1 MESET
6 QAEDDRSSRP
16 YLHIIAA
23 VFCLML
29 VLVSLMLV
37 NVSTHAATSG
47 VQQTHKLASLDTP
60 TLVLTTTT
68 PLSPSGT
75 STVTPTDTP
84 TPTNTPT
91 PTPTSTPTPTPTDIP
106 TPTPRPT
113 HTPTPIPTRSI
124 TPTATP
130 TVATTPQGTATAT
143 TATPAPTSTQSVGA
157 LQTPTTIPGAPTTTT
172 NNSGTPPQNQPGS
185 NTTTN
190 GNSFFTFIVAAL
202 IFVAIV
208 SAGLAGLVLLRKRL
222 LPSPA
227 SQQSLPPSGAK
238 PWKRTREGSLHGN
251 TNFDGFDNGPNMSQ
265 EAVVNPLATFMANTA
280 NTVNGFPPAGNSAFP
295 GTMNGFPP
303 THTSS
308 TGGFPDNGNGFPPN
322 AGGFPPNTG
331 SFAGGGNG
339 FPPPN
344 TQFSNVNSGFSPDS
358 KENGHPFAIM
368 DTRSIPPGGSGSGHL
383 PPVTGGLSSNI
394 QGSGHS
400 PAIMGDLSAA
410 KRDNPV
416 QQASSAFPATSFAW
430 PSGNLGSF
438 TDQVKPVKRAPTRLV
453 KLDEQEHHS
462 SGALPIVS
470 SGQLWSKTDAISEE
484 VPSLNDAFLRDT
496 LKQYMQQG
504 KDAKEKGQ
512 KE

>member
-1 MESET
+1 
-6 QAEDDRSSRP
+6 
-16 YLHIIAA
+16 
-23 VFCLML
+23 ML

-37 NVSTHAATSG
+37 NVSTHAATPG
-47 VQQTHKLASLDTP
+47 VQQAHKLALLDTP
-60 TLVLTTTT
+60 TLVPTTT
-68 PLSPSGT
+68 PPLSPLASSSDT
-75 STVTPTDTP
+75 STVIPTDTPTDTPTP

-91 PTPTSTPTPTPTDIP
+91 PTPTNTP

-113 HTPTPIPTRSI
+113 HTPTPTPTRSI

-130 TVATTPQGTATAT
+130 TVATTPQGTTTPT
-143 TATPAPTSTQSVGA
+143 TATPVPTSTSTQPAGA
-157 LQTPTTIPGAPTTTT
+157 VPTPTTIPGAPTTTT
-172 NNSGTPPQNQPGS
+172 NGSGIPPQNQPGS

-238 PWKRTREGSLHGN
+238 PWKRTREGSLDGN
-251 TNFDGFDNGPNMSQ
+251 TNFHGFDNGPNMSQ
-265 EAVVNPLATFMANTA
+265 EAAVNPLAAFMANTA
-280 NTVNGFPPAGNSAFP
+280 NTVNGFPPAGNNAFP

-303 THTSS
+303 THTSN
-308 TGGFPDNGNGFPPN
+308 TGGFPGNGNGFPP
-322 AGGFPPNTG
+322 PNTG
-331 SFAGGGNG
+331 GFAGGGNG

-344 TQFSNVNSGFSPDS
+344 TQFSNVNSDFSPNS

-368 DTRSIPPGGSGSGHL
+368 DTSSIPPGGSGSGHL
-383 PPVTGGLSSNI
+383 PPITSDLSSNI
-394 QGSGHS
+394 QGSPHS
-400 PAIMGDLSAA
+400 PAITGDLSTA
-410 KRDNPV
+410 KRDSPV

-430 PSGNLGSF
+430 PSDNLGPF
-438 TDQVKPVKRAPTRLV
+438 TDQVKPVKRAATRLV
-453 KLDEQEHHS
+453 KLNEQEHHS

-470 SGQLWSKTDAISEE
+470 SGQPWSNTDAISEE
-484 VPSLNDAFLRDT
+484 VPSLDDAFLSDT
-496 LKQYMQQG
+496 LKQYMQRG
-504 KDAKEKGQ
+504 KDAKEKGK

>member
-16 YLHIIAA
+16 YLNIIATI
-23 VFCLML
+23 FCLML

-37 NVSTHAATSG
+37 NVSPHAATPG

-75 STVTPTDTP
+75 STVTPTDSP

-91 PTPTSTPTPTPTDIP
+91 PTPTSPPSPPPTDIP

-124 TPTATP
+124 TPT
-130 TVATTPQGTATAT
+130 VATTPQGTATATTPKGTATAT

-251 TNFDGFDNGPNMSQ
+251 TNFDGFNNGPNMSQ

-295 GTMNGFPP
+295 ATMNGFPP

-308 TGGFPDNGNGFPPN
+308 TGGFPDNGNGFPP
-322 AGGFPPNTG
+322 
-331 SFAGGGNG
+331 
-339 FPPPN
+339 PN
-344 TQFSNVNSGFSPDS
+344 TQ
-358 KENGHPFAIM
+358 
-368 DTRSIPPGGSGSGHL
+368 
-383 PPVTGGLSSNI
+383 
-394 QGSGHS
+394 
-400 PAIMGDLSAA
+400 
-410 KRDNPV
+410 
-416 QQASSAFPATSFAW
+416 
-430 PSGNLGSF
+430 
-438 TDQVKPVKRAPTRLV
+438 
-453 KLDEQEHHS
+453 
-462 SGALPIVS
+462 
-470 SGQLWSKTDAISEE
+470 
-484 VPSLNDAFLRDT
+484 
-496 LKQYMQQG
+496 
-504 KDAKEKGQ
+504 
-512 KE
+512 

>member
-37 NVSTHAATSG
+37 NVSTHAAAPG

-60 TLVLTTTT
+60 TLVPTTTT
-68 PLSPSGT
+68 PLSPLASPSGT
-75 STVTPTDTP
+75 STVTPTNTP
-84 TPTNTPT
+84 TPTDTPT

-130 TVATTPQGTATAT
+130 TLATTPQGTATAT
-143 TATPAPTSTQSVGA
+143 TATPVPTSTQSVGA
-157 LQTPTTIPGAPTTTT
+157 LPTPTTIPGAPTTTT
-172 NNSGTPPQNQPGS
+172 NDNSTPPQNQPGS
-185 NTTTN
+185 SSTTTN

-251 TNFDGFDNGPNMSQ
+251 TNFDSFDNGPNMSQ

-308 TGGFPDNGNGFPPN
+308 TGGFPVNGNGFPPN
-322 AGGFPPNTG
+322 AGGF
-331 SFAGGGNG
+331 
-339 FPPPN
+339 PPN

-358 KENGHPFAIM
+358 KENGHPFAII